1 LKHTWPGEKLVTIKD
16 KRYSNEVKRMNDNGE
31 ERNDLV
37 VLIDEE
43 GNEHDFALIDRFEYD
58 FKEYAILVPVT
69 SLEAE
74 ALEEEADFEEEAFIF
89 RIDLD
94 EGEETLTEVDDETEW
109 NEVATVWEERVQGL
123 EDEDDEELY

>member
-1 LKHTWPGEKLVTIKD
+1 MKHTWPGEKLVTIKD

-94 EGEETLTEVDDETEW
+94 DGEETLTEVDDETEW
-109 NEVATVWEERVQGL
+109 NEVATVWEERVQNL

>member
-1 LKHTWPGEKLVTIKD
+1 MKHTWPGEKLVTIKD

>member
-1 LKHTWPGEKLVTIKD
+1 
-16 KRYSNEVKRMNDNGE
+16 MNDNGE

-74 ALEEEADFEEEAFIF
+74 TLEEEADFEEEAFIF

-109 NEVATVWEERVQGL
+109 NEVATVWEERVQNL

>member
-1 LKHTWPGEKLVTIKD
+1 MKHTWLDEKLVTIKD

>member
-1 LKHTWPGEKLVTIKD
+1 MKHTWLSEKLVTVND
-16 KRYSNEVKRMNDNGE
+16 KRYSNGVKRMNDNGE

-43 GNEHDFALIDRFEYD
+43 GNEHDFALVDRFEYD

-109 NEVATVWEERVQGL
+109 NEVATVWEERVQNL